1 MNEPAL
7 DILDPQSP
15 AQVEAARPTVSL
27 HEGLLVALRDF
38 IVEGNLAD
46 GARVPERALCER
58 FNISRTPLR
67 EALKVLAAE
76 GLIELLPNRGAR
88 VRELS
93 PDDVRELFDV
103 IGGLEALA

>member
-1 MNEPAL
+1 MPA
-7 DILDPQSP
+7 
-15 AQVEAARPTVSL
+15 AAAKPSGSL

-76 GLIELLPNRGAR
+76 GLIGSCPIAVRGCAKPVPR
-88 VRELS
+88 TS
-93 PDDVRELFDV
+93 
-103 IGGLEALA
+103 ANSST